1 MTVRFRGADALVKTL
16 QRAGTRVVF
25 TLSGN
30 HIMPVYDALIGSG
43 IRLVHT
49 RHEAAAVH
57 MADAWARLTGEVGV
71 ALVTG
76 GPGHANA
83 VSALY
88 TARMAEAPVLLLSG
102 HAPHSQLG
110 RGAFQEMRQA
120 EMAAPVCKAA
130 WTCASAADVASDLAR
145 AFALA
150 RSGRPGPVH
159 LSLPSDVLEL
169 EAPAEIPSADRWLPT
184 PMPLPATQAGA
195 MLAALQAARR
205 PLILAGP
212 CSLTRGGRQRLAALE
227 AACGVPVVGMESP
240 RGVADPAL
248 GAFAEMLAQ
257 SDCVLLLGKPLDFTL
272 KFGQAPALRA
282 DASWLQVDADE
293 DEIART
299 RRAVGDRL
307 ALAAIADTPSAI
319 AALMAA
325 LTASEM
331 PQAAAGAWF
340 DEVRAALAYRPAA
353 WDTARSTLPGRL
365 HPVQMLRP
373 LQALLDS
380 HPDAVFVCD
389 GGEIGQWAQA
399 CLKAPQRVINGVAG
413 SIGSALPFAVAAQ
426 LACPGA
432 PVVAVLGDGTFGFHA
447 AEFDTAARCSAPFVA
462 VVGNDAR
469 WNAEFQIQL
478 KDYGAE
484 RLIGCEL
491 LPTRYDQVATAFGGH
506 GEQVTEAEALLP
518 AVQRARASG
527 RPACINVL
535 IEGVPAPQ
543 VRRAAAGAPA

>member
-1 MTVRFRGADALVKTL
+1 
-16 QRAGTRVVF
+16 
-25 TLSGN
+25 
-30 HIMPVYDALIGSG
+30 
-43 IRLVHT
+43 
-49 RHEAAAVH
+49 
-57 MADAWARLTGEVGV
+57 
-71 ALVTG
+71 
-76 GPGHANA
+76 
-83 VSALY
+83 
-88 TARMAEAPVLLLSG
+88 VLLLSG

-169 EAPAEIPSADRWLPT
+169 EAPTEIPSADHFMPV
-184 PMPLPATQAGA
+184 PMPLAAEKA
-195 MLAALQAARR
+195 HELLAVLQRAQR

-212 CSLTRGGRQRLAALE
+212 ASLTQVGRQRLAALE

-240 RGVADPAL
+240 RGVADPGL

-257 SDCVLLLGKPLDFTL
+257 SDCVLLLGKRLDFTL
-272 KFGQAPALRA
+272 KFGQAPALGA
-282 DASWLQVDADE
+282 ETSWLQVDADR
-293 DEIART
+293 DEIERT
-299 RRAVGDRL
+299 RRAAGERL
-307 ALAAIADTPSAI
+307 AATALADASSAIEALIAAARPSA
-319 AALMAA
+319 
-325 LTASEM
+325 TAKTWL
-331 PQAAAGAWF
+331 G
-340 DEVRAALAYRPAA
+340 EVRNALAYRPSA
-353 WDTARSTLPGRL
+353 WDTARSTVPDRL

-373 LQALLDS
+373 LQAVLDS

-399 CLKAPQRVINGVAG
+399 CLSAPHRVLNGVAG
-413 SIGSALPFAVAAQ
+413 SIGSALPFAVAAR
-426 LACPGA
+426 LAMPEA

-447 AEFDTAARCSAPFVA
+447 AEFDTAVRCAAPFVA

-469 WNAEFQIQL
+469 WNAEYQIQL

-491 LPTRYDQVATAFGGH
+491 QPTRYDQVAAAFGGH
-506 GEQVTEAEALLP
+506 GEQIVDPSDLMP
-518 AVQRARASG
+518 AVQRALGSG
-527 RPACINVL
+527 RPACLNVM

-543 VRRAAAGAPA
+543 VRRAAAGTTA